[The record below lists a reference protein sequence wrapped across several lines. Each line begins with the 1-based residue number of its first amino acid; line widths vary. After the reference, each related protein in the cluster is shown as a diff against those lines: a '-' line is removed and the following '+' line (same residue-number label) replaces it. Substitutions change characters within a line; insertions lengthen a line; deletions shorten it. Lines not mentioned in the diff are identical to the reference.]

1 MIRILISACLVG
13 EPTRFDGTAV
23 PCETAEIARW
33 RARGRLLPVCPEV
46 AGGCPVPRPPAEI
59 EPGGTAEAVLAGQ
72 ACVRDGSGADVSQA
86 FIRGAEATL
95 EAARRAGARIAVLK
109 DRSPSC
115 GSTVVHDGTFSGRTI
130 AGRGLAVEL
139 LERHGIR
146 AFSENQTE
154 EAATYLALLEAEP
167 PAR

>member
-33 RARGRLLPVCPEV
+33 RAEGRLLPVCPEV
-46 AGGCPVPRPPAEI
+46 AGGCPAPRPPAEI
-59 EPGGTAEAVLAGQ
+59 EPAGTAEAVLAGR
-72 ACVRDGSGADVSQA
+72 ARVRDASGADVSEA
-86 FIRGAEATL
+86 FMRGAEATL
-95 EAARRAGARIAVLK
+95 ETARRAGARLAVLK

-130 AGRGLAVEL
+130 AGRGLTAEL

-146 AFSENQTE
+146 VFSEAQTE
-154 EAATYLALLEAEP
+154 AAAAYLALLEAEP
-167 PAR
+167 PIR